1 MSYFKICLFTFNLYC
16 YVAVALEAK
25 AAAEERLAGD
35 VGRLEQE
42 VYQLMVGLC
51 TFNSVNP

>member
-1 MSYFKICLFTFNLYC
+1 LPFTFNLYC

>member
-1 MSYFKICLFTFNLYC
+1 M
-16 YVAVALEAK
+16 VAPAVGLALIW